1 MTINTFVNFN
11 SRLSF
16 MSIPAQNTGEKAK
29 NQIFFLE
36 IIQSLWGTLKPVKL
50 IYTLYYA
57 K

>member
-1 MTINTFVNFN
+1 
-11 SRLSF
+11 

-50 IYTLYYA
+50 IYTLYYV
-57 K
+57 KWNR

>member
-1 MTINTFVNFN
+1 
-11 SRLSF
+11 